1 MTTILGL
8 LLLFLGVGLFT
19 RKYDNRTRLLLSAL
33 IVGMLLLSYLIP
45 TSVPICLGDPGA
57 QSGTISSGVGASC
70 NGNP

>member
-33 IVGMLLLSYLIP
+33 IVGMLVLSYLIP
-45 TSVPICLGDPGA
+45 PSVPPTNDPIG
-57 QSGTISSGVGASC
+57 SP
-70 NGNP
+70 NGPIGSP